1 MTKVNI
7 DSFSINHN
15 NSVVNQEDE
24 YYVSLADKEFLDKN
38 NFPRS
43 SKDGGKVLAKAIRD
57 KKSKHLNGGIIG
69 HSYHL
74 KISANKTLIDSRT
87 LYSLK
92 ESKASYVDHICK
104 SDKEFLEVSRDTFQ
118 KYINFLKTENT
129 KWLDMAQ
136 DDIK

>member
-1 MTKVNI
+1 MTKVNAN
-7 DSFSINHN
+7 SFSINHN
-15 NSVVNQEDE
+15 NSTIDKEDE
-24 YYVSLADKEFLDKN
+24 YYVSLADREFLDKN

-43 SKDGGKVLAKAIRD
+43 SKNSNKVLAKAIRD
-57 KKSKHLNGGIIG
+57 KKSKHLDGGIIG
-69 HSYHL
+69 YSYHL

-129 KWLDMAQ
+129 KWLNMAQ